1 MNHNLYSIF
10 IFKTYQD
17 FKLLICYFY
26 LNVSSELFHNKVVKQ
41 SIALESQDSFGWR
54 IRWWRFNSNGDVD
67 LCPEERTEARLLIP
81 SLTTRL
87 YLSNCFHSQF
97 LQAWRRAIQFFSH
110 YNSSAD
116 RPQFQSLLGF
126 FLSLQTE
133 NASCF
138 HTLQSHPNITDFS
151 ILQLK
156 ARESHVKIS
165 KYWISK
171 SRQTHLE
178 NKFKTRIWVCQL
190 GSGPQKAHT
199 DYTIPVQSTR
209 SG

>member
-1 MNHNLYSIF
+1 MEILTCAQ
-10 IFKTYQD
+10 KRG
-17 FKLLICYFY
+17 
-26 LNVSSELFHNKVVKQ
+26 VKP
-41 SIALESQDSFGWR
+41 D
-54 IRWWRFNSNGDVD
+54 
-67 LCPEERTEARLLIP
+67 LIP

-97 LQAWRRAIQFFSH
+97 LQAWCRAIQFFSH
-110 YNSSAD
+110 YNFHWQAAD
-116 RPQFQSLLGF
+116 PIFAVF

-133 NASCF
+133 NSICF
-138 HTLQSHPNITDFS
+138 HTLQSHPNITGFS

-178 NKFKTRIWVCQL
+178 MTFKTRIWVCQL
-190 GSGPQKAHT
+190 GSGLQKAHN
-199 DYTIPVQSTR
+199 DYNIPVQSTR

>member
-1 MNHNLYSIF
+1 MYSIF
-10 IFKTYQD
+10 TFKTYQD

-41 SIALESQDSFGWR
+41 SIALESQDAFGWR
-54 IRWWRFNSNGDVD
+54 IRWWCFNSNGDID

-87 YLSNCFHSQF
+87 YLSNCFHSPF
-97 LQAWRRAIQFFSH
+97 LQAWCRAIQFFF
-110 YNSSAD
+110 
-116 RPQFQSLLGF
+116 PLLLLHWQAAVSVFAGF

-133 NASCF
+133 NSSCF
-138 HTLQSHPNITDFS
+138 HTLQSHPNITGFS
-151 ILQLK
+151 TLQLK

-165 KYWISK
+165 EHWASE
-171 SRQTHLE
+171 SRQTHSEMKL
-178 NKFKTRIWVCQL
+178 KTRIWVWQL
-190 GSGPQKAHT
+190 GSGPQKPHD
-199 DYTIPVQSTR
+199 DYIIPVQRTR